1 MKLFVIHEL
10 CNGCQLCVKKCNYDA
25 ITIQDK
31 KATIGSTCTFCN
43 LCVESCPKKAIQ
55 ADSIPQSTGDN
66 QGDIW
71 VFIEKNAKGLI
82 DESSLEIISKM
93 KKTVTK
99 SDKEIVGVLLA
110 KETAKLEIQMIS
122 EAGASSL
129 LQIPLEDCS
138 YRTEKFST
146 ILFQA
151 SSLKKPSMF
160 LFSATELG
168 RDLAPRL
175 ATLLNTG
182 LTADCTELSIDPTN
196 DLLIQT
202 RPAFSGDL
210 MASIICPNHRPMMAT
225 IRPHSFKLELYDNQE
240 IKIEFFSF
248 NTNDMPVSSDQ
259 IKIIQKNKIK
269 SEYPL
274 IEDQKIVISVGRGIG
289 NQEQVK
295 LVEAF
300 AKSIGAGLGCSR
312 PIVDLGWLP
321 SELQVGMSGKS
332 ISPKLYIALGI
343 SGSVQHLVG
352 IQSADY
358 IIAVNRDENAPIF
371 KVAHLGIVGNIKD
384 VLPELKRRIIKD
396 EQG

>member
-1 MKLFVIHEL
+1 
-10 CNGCQLCVKKCNYDA
+10 
-25 ITIQDK
+25 
-31 KATIGSTCTFCN
+31 
-43 LCVESCPKKAIQ
+43 
-55 ADSIPQSTGDN
+55 
-66 QGDIW
+66 
-71 VFIEKNAKGLI
+71 
-82 DESSLEIISKM
+82 
-93 KKTVTK
+93 
-99 SDKEIVGVLLA
+99 
-110 KETAKLEIQMIS
+110 
-122 EAGASSL
+122 
-129 LQIPLEDCS
+129 
-138 YRTEKFST
+138 
-146 ILFQA
+146 
-151 SSLKKPSMF
+151 
-160 LFSATELG
+160 
-168 RDLAPRL
+168 
-175 ATLLNTG
+175 
-182 LTADCTELSIDPTN
+182 
-196 DLLIQT
+196 
-202 RPAFSGDL
+202 
-210 MASIICPNHRPMMAT
+210 
-225 IRPHSFKLELYDNQE
+225 
-240 IKIEFFSF
+240 
-248 NTNDMPVSSDQ
+248 MPVSSDQ

-300 AKSIGAGLGCSR
+300 ARSIGAGLGCSR